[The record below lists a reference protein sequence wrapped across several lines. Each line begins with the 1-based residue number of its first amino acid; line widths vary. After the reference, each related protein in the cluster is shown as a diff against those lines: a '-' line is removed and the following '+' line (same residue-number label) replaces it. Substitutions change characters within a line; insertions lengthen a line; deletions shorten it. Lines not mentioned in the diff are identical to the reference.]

1 MSDTKRTIDFDKSPE
16 GLVPAIVQDAVTKKV
31 LMLAYMNRESYE
43 KTLETGLVTFYS
55 RSRQQLWTKGE
66 SSGNYLK
73 LRELSID
80 CDGDTI
86 LVQALPQGPVCH
98 TGDDTCFADTND
110 PKASEGI
117 EFLSYLEGVIT
128 DRKKNPQEGSYTN
141 HLFTKGV
148 NKIAQKVGEEAVEL
162 VIEAKDDDKQLFCGE
177 AADLLYHLIVL
188 LAHKGYTLEEVL
200 AVLKERHSR

>member
-110 PKASEGI
+110 PRASEGI
-117 EFLSYLEGVIT
+117 EFLSYLEGVIN